1 MRRAFAGPV
10 AAALLAGCGP
20 GAAHEANRYADAVNR
35 AQSRFE
41 RTVNSL
47 SGRIGTTSD
56 LAGDR
61 RVLRNFDAAVGR
73 VVGELRAIKPPARVA
88 SLHER
93 LVGQIDGYGRLIR
106 AESEALQSGDARR
119 LVAAQQRLLAATRSV
134 SAKLNTTIQAINRRL
149 QST

>member
-1 MRRAFAGPV
+1 MRRSFAGLV

-20 GAAHEANRYADAVNR
+20 GAAQEANRYADAVNR
-35 AQSRFE
+35 AQTRFE

-47 SGRIGTTSD
+47 SGRIGATSN

-61 RVLRNFDAAVGR
+61 HVLRTFDAAVGR
-73 VVGELRAIKPPARVA
+73 VVGDLRAITPPPRVA

-106 AESEALQSGDARR
+106 AESDALQSGDARR

-134 SAKLNTTIQAINRRL
+134 SAKLNVTIEAINRRL